1 MDSGGGEY
9 QESTSCLL
17 LLVHFLEDPLGLD
30 TGLDTYTVNGRAF
43 SLSLLFHL
51 RVGNVL
57 VSGSSMRDAVDFREM
72 GPNGALF
79 SQSLFTAQVYM

>member
-9 QESTSCLL
+9 QESTVSCLL

-30 TGLDTYTVNGRAF
+30 TYTVNGHAF